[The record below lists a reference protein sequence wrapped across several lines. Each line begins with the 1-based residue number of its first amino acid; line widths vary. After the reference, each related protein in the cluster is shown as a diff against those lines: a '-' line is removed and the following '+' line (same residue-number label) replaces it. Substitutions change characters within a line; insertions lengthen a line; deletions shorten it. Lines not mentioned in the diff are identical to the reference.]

1 MKTLGGN
8 IKYWRKVQGMS
19 QIDLGVAIGLGQ
31 VNLSQYEHNR
41 RVPTLKN
48 LARLAK
54 ALQVSIMDLLKD
66 TKYVR

>member
-8 IKYWRKVQGMS
+8 IKYWRQVQGLS

-31 VNLSQYEHNR
+31 VNLSQYEHNK

-54 ALQVSIMDLLKD
+54 ALQVSIEDLLKD
-66 TKYVR
+66 TKYTQ